1 MNKFWLHI
9 STKHTA
15 KPVFT
20 PTLFIPVLELSMV
33 DWTWLCFFTGLH
45 PFSQDVAVSFDKLE
59 FEILNDE
66 SDDAMNDDFS
76 DQSASD
82 HNENTATRDF
92 KVKQKSSKISTV
104 KGADK
109 SGGEICK
116 IVGHQLI
123 RLLEILG
130 ANDSTGLH
138 PLGHMTIRF
147 WQSGV
152 PLRDLPSRRI
162 LKLWYL
168 SWIVGKA
175 NMWWFEVEV
184 FDLEANIE

>member
-33 DWTWLCFFTGLH
+33 DWTWLIFFTGLH

-59 FEILNDE
+59 FEILNNE

-82 HNENTATRDF
+82 HDENAATRDF

-109 SGGEICK
+109 IGGKICK
-116 IVGHQLI
+116 ILGQQLI

-138 PLGHMTIRF
+138 PLGHMTIKVFKRQF
-147 WQSGV
+147 LFLNV
-152 PLRDLPSRRI
+152 FYI
-162 LKLWYL
+162 FFK
-168 SWIVGKA
+168 
-175 NMWWFEVEV
+175 FEVAQIRSCRNSTQTHICQIRSTS
-184 FDLEANIE
+184 LSK